1 MFQSSTTETKIAVLE
16 ERLSVY
22 EQMMNRIDAAIEK
35 ISQTNQS
42 ISKMLAIHNEK
53 IEQCGKTDDVMISMM
68 EEMKKE
74 SKNHYDRL
82 KKELNERLDNVE
94 KKVEQVSQIKWMV
107 VGMGVLAAIFVT
119 AITQL
124 AGGILTPNQTP
135 PTIERAK

>member
-22 EQMMNRIDAAIEK
+22 EQMMSRIDAAIEK